1 MLSLSTTEKVTVVF
15 YVCSRLSETA
25 VVVAG
30 YQYLYTYV
38 DEHLTCLNDEVIL
51 KGHDSTTEHSYLRVY
66 FQQCKEFTLVD
77 DWPVMCKSQSG
88 FDEWIKDKFIVT

>member
-25 VVVAG
+25 VVVG

-38 DEHLTCLNDEVIL
+38 DEHLTCLTDFLIKTKVI
-51 KGHDSTTEHSYLRVY
+51 YL
-66 FQQCKEFTLVD
+66 CLILFTSHTFFEGY
-77 DWPVMCKSQSG
+77 PK
-88 FDEWIKDKFIVT
+88 

>member
-38 DEHLTCLNDEVIL
+38 DEHLTCLTDFLIKTKVI
-51 KGHDSTTEHSYLRVY
+51 YL
-66 FQQCKEFTLVD
+66 CLNLCITHIL
-77 DWPVMCKSQSG
+77 
-88 FDEWIKDKFIVT
+88 